1 MQMMRT
7 FLFLS
12 FVVVLF
18 ISCTG
23 NSGTGK
29 AVSTPETSRDQL
41 ITIAEDYIRSRCR
54 EPQKTVA
61 GNGAITIIDGQKS
74 YLIEPSKV
82 FTGPIDDDPGK
93 DAIVSV
99 ATFDGQYQTTTEHL
113 IILNSSG
120 KYGLAKVIRSDMEI
134 LFIKGRVITADVPT
148 HSRSSPLFN
157 CSECR
162 DVLNYQFKG
171 GELVQME

>member
-1 MQMMRT
+1 MKV
-7 FLFLS
+7 FLILS
-12 FVVVLF
+12 VVAGFF
-18 ISCTG
+18 ISCSR
-23 NSGTGK
+23 NSTTVTTDNT
-29 AVSTPETSRDQL
+29 AEATRDQL
-41 ITIAEDYIRSRCR
+41 ITIAEDYILSHCR
-54 EPQKTVA
+54 ESQKTVA
-61 GNGAITIIDGQKS
+61 GNGAITIIDGQKR
-74 YLIEPSKV
+74 YLIEPVKI

-171 GELVQME
+171 GELIQME